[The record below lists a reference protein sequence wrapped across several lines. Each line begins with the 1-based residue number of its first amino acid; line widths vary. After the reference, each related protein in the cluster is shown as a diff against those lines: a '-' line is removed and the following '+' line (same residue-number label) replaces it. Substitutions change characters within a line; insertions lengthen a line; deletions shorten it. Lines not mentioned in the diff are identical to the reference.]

1 MNNKKINFDG
11 IMDVVCRYYNLKK
24 EDVLTKRRYQEL
36 VTARH
41 MFCNMCRMYTRSTT
55 TSIGKYIQRDHAS
68 VIFGSNKINS
78 LYDFDKETRVDRDA
92 ISEVILGK
100 DMGAPSSSE
109 VVDIDWRNET
119 ITFTRGEDIITEKIN
134 KFLSRNQVKAFSSL

>member
-1 MNNKKINFDG
+1 
-11 IMDVVCRYYNLKK
+11 
-24 EDVLTKRRYQEL
+24 
-36 VTARH
+36 
-41 MFCNMCRMYTRSTT
+41 MYTRSTT